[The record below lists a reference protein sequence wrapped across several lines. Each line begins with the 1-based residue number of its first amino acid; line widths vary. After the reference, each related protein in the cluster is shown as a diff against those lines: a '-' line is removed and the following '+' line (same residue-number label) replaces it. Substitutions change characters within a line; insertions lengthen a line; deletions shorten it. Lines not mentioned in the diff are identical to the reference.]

1 MKRICWLLAIH
12 LVLLSCNNTQS
23 CKVEVVKEAESSCP
37 HANIYLQPYDNFTQK
52 EAELLKADLNK
63 HLKGI
68 LSGVFKVDILPNKQ
82 LSDTMLGESKIKYRG
97 DKIIHS
103 LKKDCDPDNIII
115 GLTHKDICVSQ
126 KNGVKD
132 WGVLGLAIS
141 RDHAC
146 VVSDHR
152 LKHKRRDLWKVTT
165 HEFIHTYYKYN
176 HCPKDSTHC
185 IMKDAKGKAD
195 FSNKNNLCGYCKN
208 RIKSPI

>member
-23 CKVEVVKEAESSCP
+23 SNADDVEDSPTAT
-37 HANIYLQPYDNFTQK
+37 IYLQPYDNFTK
-52 EAELLKADLNK
+52 EEAEKLKADLNK
-63 HLKGI
+63 HLEEI
-68 LSGVFKVDILPNKQ
+68 LSGVFKVKILSNKA
-82 LSDTMLGESKIKYRG
+82 LSDSFLGETRKKYRV
-97 DKIIHS
+97 DKIIDS
-103 LKKDCDPDNIII
+103 LKENADEHNIYI
-115 GLTHKDICVSQ
+115 GITHHDICREY

-132 WGVLGLAIS
+132 WGVLGSSIPIYN
-141 RDHAC
+141 AC